1 MAHLGTQ
8 ISALAD
14 GRLGPAATERALGH
28 VAGCAECAAELA
40 ATRAARR
47 ALAAAMDV
55 PPAQDLHPRL
65 LAVGRSACTPAPPGS
80 EDRSAGLRSGA
91 WRTWRRR
98 AVDAPVPLPGGQDDV
113 PPGCLRGD
121 VAHRAVPVR
130 SLAAV
135 TLGIVVVWLFAVG
148 EEEAIVPERHP
159 ASALALLAAADA
171 TFVVPA
177 ESVQTAATWSSEAAG
192 TAELALPDGY
202 RVRAV
207 HRGAEGLELDVDG
220 PIGTVVVTQQ
230 RGRLDE
236 RAVVG
241 APTLAVGDGEV
252 LVLSTAPWHVVWQSG
267 DTVVG
272 VVAGGPTPALEAV
285 LAAYPVRAFDDGV
298 TAQVARGW
306 QVLAGAWS
314 P

>member
-28 VAGCAECAAELA
+28 VAGCPECAAELS

-65 LAVGRSACTPAPPGS
+65 LAVGRTPCTPAGPGHDDGS
-80 EDRSAGLRSGA
+80 SGLRSA
-91 WRTWRRR
+91 VQRTWRRR
-98 AVDAPVPLPGGQDDV
+98 AFDAPVPLPGAQDTV
-113 PPGCLRGD
+113 PPGCLREE

-130 SLAAV
+130 SLAAL
-135 TLGIVVVWLFAVG
+135 TLGIVVVWLFVVG
-148 EEEAIVPERHP
+148 EEETIVPERHP

-177 ESVQTAATWSSEAAG
+177 DAVQNAATWSSAAEP
-192 TAELALPDGY
+192 AELALPDGY

-207 HRGAEGLELDVDG
+207 HAGGSGLEIDLDG
-220 PIGTVVVTQQ
+220 PVGTVVVTQQ
-230 RGRLDE
+230 HGRLDE
-236 RAVVG
+236 QAVVG
-241 APTLAVGDGEV
+241 APVLAVGDAEV

-272 VVAGGPTPALEAV
+272 VVAGGPTPVLDAV
-285 LAAYPVRAFDDGV
+285 LGACPVRPFDGAV
-298 TAQVARGW
+298 PAQVARGW
-306 QVLAGAWS
+306 QVLTGAWS

>member
-28 VAGCAECAAELA
+28 VAGCAECAAELS

-47 ALAAAMDV
+47 ALAAVMDV

-65 LAVGRSACTPAPPGS
+65 LAVGRTACTPARPGH
-80 EDRSAGLRSGA
+80 EDGSTGFRSAVQ
-91 WRTWRRR
+91 RTWRRR
-98 AVDAPVPLPGGQDDV
+98 TADAPVPLPGGTDTV
-113 PPGCLRGD
+113 PPGCLREEA
-121 VAHRAVPVR
+121 AHRAVPVR
-130 SLAAV
+130 SLAAL

-177 ESVQTAATWSSEAAG
+177 DAVQTAATWSSAPEP
-192 TAELALPDGY
+192 AELALPDGY

-207 HRGAEGLELDVDG
+207 HRGAEGLELDLDG
-220 PIGTVVVTQQ
+220 PVGTVVVTQQ
-230 RGRLDE
+230 HGRLDE
-236 RAVVG
+236 QAVVG
-241 APTLAVGDGEV
+241 ARVLAVGDAEV

-285 LAAYPVRAFDDGV
+285 LAACPVRPFDDGV
-298 TAQVARGW
+298 PAQVARGW
-306 QVLAGAWS
+306 QVLAGTWS

>member
-8 ISALAD
+8 LSALAD

-28 VAGCAECAAELA
+28 VAGCPECAAELS

-65 LAVGRSACTPAPPGS
+65 LAVGRTACGPAGPGH
-80 EDRSAGLRSGA
+80 EDASTGLRSA
-91 WRTWRRR
+91 VQRTWRRR
-98 AVDAPVPLPGGQDDV
+98 ATDAPVPLPGGHDTV
-113 PPGCLRGD
+113 PPGCLREEATRR
-121 VAHRAVPVR
+121 VLPVR

-171 TFVVPA
+171 TFVVA
-177 ESVQTAATWSSEAAG
+177 ADSVQTAGSSTAG
-192 TAELALPDGY
+192 PAELALPDGY

-207 HRGAEGLELDVDG
+207 HQGAEGFELDLDG
-220 PIGTVVVTQQ
+220 PVGTVVVTQQ
-230 RGRLDE
+230 HGRLDE
-236 RAVVG
+236 RAVAG
-241 APTLAVGDGEV
+241 APVVVVGDAEV

-272 VVAGGPTPALEAV
+272 VVAGGPTPAVEAV
-285 LAAYPVRAFDDGV
+285 LAACPVRAFDDGV
-298 TAQVARGW
+298 PAQVARGW
-306 QVLAGAWS
+306 RVLTGAWS